1 LTYFHFF
8 LLVHI
13 NFLGEVFM
21 NCPDF
26 EKLIAERVADELTAE
41 QRAEM
46 DAHEQSCSGC
56 RQSVAEWQKMQTLL
70 LASWPAEEPRLS
82 FFLPNPRRQGHW
94 LETARTWFGVASMGA
109 VAGCL
114 LLLAVLRP
122 AVSYNHNQLSINFS
136 KSYGEEGAISAQAV
150 TQAQVQ
156 AWVQQA
162 LEQTTA
168 AGASETQ
175 PTSGASPIP
184 SNTEQARR
192 VTQLGVQVEMLKE
205 NQSALW
211 QQVEQHGVYLQSAWR
226 GPSDQIESQRQ
237 KSSDRP

>member
-1 LTYFHFF
+1 
-8 LLVHI
+8 
-13 NFLGEVFM
+13 M

-26 EKLIAERVADELTAE
+26 EKLIAERVADELTTE
-41 QRAEM
+41 QRTEM
-46 DAHEQSCSGC
+46 DAHEQSCPGC
-56 RQSVAEWQKMQTLL
+56 QRCVAEWQKMQTLL

-82 FFLPNPRRQGHW
+82 FFLPNPRRQGRW
-94 LETARTWFGVASMGA
+94 LETARTWFGLASMAA
-109 VAGCL
+109 VTGCL
-114 LLLAVLRP
+114 LLLAAFRP
-122 AVSYNHNQLSINFS
+122 VVSYNHRQISINFS
-136 KSYGEEGAISAQAV
+136 KSHSEEGAISAQAV

-168 AGASETQ
+168 AGVSETQ
-175 PTSGASPIP
+175 PTSGASAIP
-184 SNTEQARR
+184 SNAEQANR
-192 VTQLGVQVEMLKE
+192 VTQLGVQVEILRE

-226 GPSDQIESQRQ
+226 RPPDQIESQRQ